1 MDIREIAKRAR
12 VSTATVSRVVNR
24 IPTVNPQMAKRVWN
38 VIEELGYYPNTQAR
52 ALVSGRSRIFG
63 LIISDITNPFFPE
76 IVQVFEAI
84 AVQRDYEILL
94 SSTGND
100 PRRMEGAVRRM
111 LERRVEGV
119 AVLTFGM
126 EEALLEDLKVRKVP
140 LVFVDVGP
148 QRPAVSNIRIDYLHG
163 LRQGVQHLAA
173 LRHENIA
180 FITGPLRLK
189 SAVARQQ
196 AFLRSM
202 EEIGLESDPG
212 LIVEGNHT
220 MEGGMA
226 AFERLLARPVRP
238 TAVMCSNDM
247 TAIGV
252 MRKSHEAK
260 MAIPGDLS
268 VIGFDDIHLAQFVLP
283 PLTTI
288 QMSQAELARLAF
300 NALMADVERQT
311 PAPGGTEYVLKT
323 NLILRESTSLN
334 SPTAPKTSNSHR
346 VGTRE

>member
-24 IPTVNPQMAKRVWN
+24 VPTVNPQMAKRVWN
-38 VIEELGYYPNTQAR
+38 VIEELGYYPNTSAR

-84 AVQRDYEILL
+84 AVQHRYEILL
-94 SSTGND
+94 SSTSHD
-100 PRRMEGAVRRM
+100 PVRMESSVRRM
-111 LERRVEGV
+111 IERRVEGV

-126 EEALLEDLKVRKVP
+126 EEPLLEHLHVREVP

-148 QRPAVSNIRIDYLHG
+148 QRPWVSNIKIDYLHG
-163 LRQGVQHLAA
+163 IRQAVQHLAA
-173 LRHENIA
+173 LRHEVIA
-180 FITGPLRLK
+180 FISGPLKLK
-189 SAVARQQ
+189 SALARQQ

-202 EEIGLESDPG
+202 REIGIEVDPA
-212 LIVEGNHT
+212 LMVEGDHT

-226 AFERLLARPVRP
+226 AFSKLLQKSVRP
-238 TAVMCSNDM
+238 TAVICSNDM

-252 MRKSHEAK
+252 MRKSNEDQIG
-260 MAIPGDLS
+260 IPQDLS
-268 VIGFDDIHLAQFVLP
+268 VIGFDDIRLAQFVIP
-283 PLTTI
+283 PLTTM

-300 NALMADVERQT
+300 DALMADVEREV
-311 PAPGGTEYVLKT
+311 PSPSGTEYVLKT
-323 NLILRESTSLN
+323 NLVLRQSTRLN
-334 SPTAPKTSNSHR
+334 SAATQRIK
-346 VGTRE
+346 

>member
-24 IPTVNPQMAKRVWN
+24 VPTVNPQMAKRVWN
-38 VIEELGYYPNTQAR
+38 VIEELGYYPNTSAR

-84 AVQRDYEILL
+84 AVQHRYEILL
-94 SSTGND
+94 SSTSHD
-100 PRRMEGAVRRM
+100 PVRMESSVRRM
-111 LERRVEGV
+111 IERRVEGV

-126 EEALLEDLKVRKVP
+126 EEPLLEHLHVREVP

-148 QRPAVSNIRIDYLHG
+148 QRPWVSNIKIDYLHG
-163 LRQGVQHLAA
+163 IRQAVQHLAA
-173 LRHENIA
+173 LRHEVIA
-180 FITGPLRLK
+180 FISGPLKLK
-189 SAVARQQ
+189 SALARQQ

-202 EEIGLESDPG
+202 REIGIEVDPA
-212 LIVEGNHT
+212 LMVEGDHT

-226 AFERLLARPVRP
+226 AFSKLLQKSVRP
-238 TAVMCSNDM
+238 TAVICSNDM

-252 MRKSHEAK
+252 MRKSNEDQIG
-260 MAIPGDLS
+260 IPQDLS
-268 VIGFDDIHLAQFVLP
+268 VIGFDDIRLAQFVIP

-300 NALMADVERQT
+300 DALMADVEREV
-311 PAPGGTEYVLKT
+311 PSPSGTEYVLKT
-323 NLILRESTSLN
+323 NLVLRQSTRLN
-334 SPTAPKTSNSHR
+334 SAATQRIK
-346 VGTRE
+346 

>member
-1 MDIREIAKRAR
+1 
-12 VSTATVSRVVNR
+12 
-24 IPTVNPQMAKRVWN
+24 
-38 VIEELGYYPNTQAR
+38 
-52 ALVSGRSRIFG
+52 
-63 LIISDITNPFFPE
+63 
-76 IVQVFEAI
+76 
-84 AVQRDYEILL
+84 
-94 SSTGND
+94 
-100 PRRMEGAVRRM
+100 
-111 LERRVEGV
+111 V

-163 LRQGVQHLAA
+163 IRQGVQHLAA
-173 LRHENIA
+173 LRHEKIA

-196 AFLRSM
+196 AFLRSIQ
-202 EEIGLESDPG
+202 EIGLESDPE
-212 LIVEGNHT
+212 LIIEGNHT

-226 AFERLLARPVRP
+226 AFEQLLARPVRP

-300 NALMADVERQT
+300 NALMADVERET
-311 PAPGGTEYVLKT
+311 PAASGSEYVLKT

-334 SPTAPKTSNSHR
+334 SPGAPKNSNSRRH
-346 VGTRE
+346 GARE

>member
-24 IPTVNPQMAKRVWN
+24 VPTVNPQMAKRVWN

-84 AVQRDYEILL
+84 AVQHRYEILL
-94 SSTGND
+94 SSTSHD
-100 PRRMEGAVRRM
+100 PIRMESSVRRM
-111 LERRVEGV
+111 IERRVEGV

-126 EEALLEDLKVRKVP
+126 EEPLLEHLHVREVP

-148 QRPAVSNIRIDYLHG
+148 QRPWVSNIKIDYLHG
-163 LRQGVQHLAA
+163 IRQAVQHLAA
-173 LRHENIA
+173 LRHEVIA
-180 FITGPLRLK
+180 FISGPLKLR
-189 SAVARQQ
+189 SALARQQ

-202 EEIGLESDPG
+202 REIGIEVDPA
-212 LIVEGNHT
+212 LMVEGDHT

-226 AFERLLARPVRP
+226 AFAQLLRKPVRP
-238 TAVMCSNDM
+238 TAVICSNDM

-252 MRKSHEAK
+252 MRKSNEDQIG
-260 MAIPGDLS
+260 IPQDLS
-268 VIGFDDIHLAQFVLP
+268 VIGFDDIRLAQFVIP

-300 NALMADVERQT
+300 DALMADVEREA
-311 PAPGGTEYVLKT
+311 PAPSGTEYVLKT
-323 NLILRESTSLN
+323 NLVLRQSTRLN
-334 SPTAPKTSNSHR
+334 SAATQRIK
-346 VGTRE
+346 